1 MNSLPSKSIGSFL
14 PPGTRILVAL
24 LSGMLSGQVSAQN
37 SVVVT
42 PVAEVGGTAPDA
54 GGTWSALST
63 SYAAV
68 GTDGGVTFQGLVSG
82 LQGLWFGDPE
92 ALELAGLQGDPAP
105 GTAVNYGSFTFDYS
119 ISPYAGFGLGFNN
132 RLSDSNDGVW
142 ATPAGGPAELLA
154 LEGAVAPGAGGAN
167 FTIINRPSVNN
178 NGDTLFRATVSAGG
192 TRTMWRGPATGP
204 VAYIARS
211 TEAMNAVPGSN
222 YSAFGDDYS
231 INDNGTA
238 CFHATIA
245 GAGII
250 STNNDVL
257 LTLADP
263 APVAPTLV
271 AREGNV
277 APGTGGL
284 TFAPFTACHINDDD
298 DVLFRAGLGGGALP
312 ERNTGVWFYDDS
324 LTTIT
329 EVAIEGDAAPGVAG
343 AFFHSFEELFLAN
356 GGVIALVAVVRDTA
370 NDTGS
375 LIGRGVWMDA
385 GAGLELVALV
395 GEDALEKDGVT
406 VHGVITA
413 ISHVTMNMDGDIAVE
428 MTAGG
433 VKGIWQREG
442 VAAAATTQLLTVGDT
457 AYDTNRQVRTVSAI
471 YLPESEDFTSFGG
484 GPFGRSRSLGED
496 AVPLLWI
503 NFIGSS
509 GLYFAD
515 LQPLNTLV
523 TSRNEEAP
531 GALAG
536 TLFDSIRPSG
546 TVNDNGL
553 VAMRAYLQDGT
564 GDAVAGV
571 SLEGIWAEESVG
583 GVPQLTLVA
592 RAGDSTPTG
601 DTYQSLPVNPIYN
614 DNGSI
619 AFPAQL
625 DGGGSAF
632 FAGPLGSLEEVAKTG
647 ELVGITGVPSGAVYD
662 IVRSLFAYNNSG
674 RLVTS
679 CTFVRDEDEGI
690 TVNNDSAILR
700 HGTGA
705 RVIAREGASVGA
717 GAVGVFDQMLNR
729 PVLINSTHR
738 VAFIG
743 NRKRNAALG
752 ITAANAAGVWY
763 HNGTSLVRVAVG
775 GTASNPQAAAGA
787 GGAQFLSPTN
797 LVFNDANRI
806 AFRTTLQGT
815 GVTVGQNDVALYS
828 SNAGASPVLLVR
840 TGSTQASGSG
850 PAGVDPAATFA
861 SIGRPDI
868 DAASKLVFRG
878 GLTVGTG
885 GVAVNDDTGI
895 WANTGAGSTSLLLRE
910 GAAAPDSNG
919 VATADVFD
927 SFDDPVVGLDGRVVV
942 SAAMRVGVGTIVG
955 TNDRALFAQGSN
967 GQFYRVAQE
976 GQSVAIADGFGG
988 TTNEQILDINYPNA
1002 AGGAGG
1008 SYKAVTS
1015 DGFVMA
1021 YVSFGNGATATMIF
1035 LAP

>member
-14 PPGTRILVAL
+14 PSGTRLLVAL
-24 LSGMLSGQVSAQN
+24 LAGVLTGQVSAQN

-68 GTDGGVTFQGLVSG
+68 GTDGGVSFQGVVAG
-82 LQGLWFGDPE
+82 LEGLWFGDPD
-92 ALELAGLQGDPAP
+92 ALELAGIEGDPAP

-132 RLSDSNDGVW
+132 RLSDSNDGIW
-142 ATPAGGPAELLA
+142 ATPAGGPAVLLA
-154 LEGAVAPGAGGAN
+154 LEGDVAPGTGGAT
-167 FTIINRPSVNN
+167 FTILNRPSVNN
-178 NGDTLFRATVSAGG
+178 NGDTLFRATVSSGG
-192 TRTMWRGPATGP
+192 TRTMWRGPAAGP

-211 TEAMNAVPGSN
+211 TEAMNAVPGST

-257 LTLADP
+257 LTVADP
-263 APVAPTLV
+263 VPGAPTLV
-271 AREGNV
+271 AREGDV
-277 APGTGGL
+277 APGTAGL

-324 LTTIT
+324 LATVT
-329 EVAIEGDAAPGVAG
+329 EVAIEGDVAPGVAG
-343 AFFHSFEELFLAN
+343 AFFNTFEELFLAN
-356 GGVIALVAVVRDTA
+356 GGVTAFVATVRDTA

-375 LIGRGVWMDA
+375 LIGRGVWVDA

-413 ISHVTMNMDGDIAVE
+413 ISQVTMNMDGDLALE

-442 VAAAATTQLLTVGDT
+442 VAAAATTQLLVVGDT

-496 AVPLLWI
+496 TVPLLWI

-531 GALAG
+531 GTLAG

-553 VAMRAYLQDGT
+553 IAVRAFLQDGT

-571 SLEGIWAEESVG
+571 NLEGIWAEESVG

-601 DTYQSLPVNPIYN
+601 DTYQSLPVNPIFN

-625 DGGGSAF
+625 DGAGSAF
-632 FAGPLGSLEEVAKTG
+632 FAGPIGALEEIAKTG
-647 ELVGITGVPSGAVYD
+647 ELVGITGLPSGAVYD
-662 IVRSLFAYNNSG
+662 IVRSLFAYNNGG

-679 CTFVRDEDEGI
+679 CTFVRDEAEGI

-775 GTASNPQAAAGA
+775 GTASNPQAAPGA
-787 GGAQFLSPTN
+787 GGAQYLAPTH
-797 LVFNDANRI
+797 LVFNDASRI

-815 GVTVGQNDVALYS
+815 GVTVGQNDIALYS
-828 SNAGASPVLLVR
+828 SNAGASPVLLAR
-840 TGSTQASGSG
+840 TGATQAGGTG

-868 DAASKLVFRG
+868 DATSKLVFRA
-878 GLTVGTG
+878 GLTIGDG
-885 GVAVNDDTGI
+885 GVTADDDEGI
-895 WANTGAGSTSLLLRE
+895 WANTGAGSTTLLLRK

-919 VATADVFD
+919 VATADVFE

-942 SAAMRVGVGTIVG
+942 RAAMRVGVGTIVG
-955 TNDRALFAQGSN
+955 TNDRALFAQGSS

-976 GQSVAIADGFGG
+976 GQTVAIADGFGG
-988 TTNEQILDINYPNA
+988 TTNEQILTLNYPNA

-1015 DGFVMA
+1015 EGFVMA
-1021 YVSFGNGATATMIF
+1021 YVTFGNSATATMIF